1 MKNRINMK
9 KYVVYGHRSVS
20 YKVEYG
26 CTRSIVPVSM
36 TFRVPADITDLA
48 EIEGCARAALA
59 RRFKTAWF
67 VSYNTPD
74 APAPKLHRLAEKGW
88 I

>member
-1 MKNRINMK
+1 MNNRNNMK

-26 CTRSIVPVSM
+26 CTRAIVPVSM
-36 TFRVPADITDLA
+36 TFKVPSH
-48 EIEGCARAALA
+48 ESEPHVIEGYARAALA
-59 RRFKTAWF
+59 RRYKTAWF

-74 APAPKLHRLAEKGW
+74 APAPRLHRLAEKGW